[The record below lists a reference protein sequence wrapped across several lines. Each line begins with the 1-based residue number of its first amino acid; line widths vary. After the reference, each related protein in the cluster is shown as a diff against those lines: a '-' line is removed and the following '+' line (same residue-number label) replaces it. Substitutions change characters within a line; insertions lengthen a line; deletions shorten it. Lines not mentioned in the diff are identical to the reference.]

1 MKASVLPKK
10 NSKKVLITK
19 GLQPLRKTTARSSK
33 RSVLSVL
40 QRTTTRYSK
49 IALKSILI
57 SHAFHTTFKALVVML
72 VTGTALYGA
81 YAFIGNTFDNKVV
94 VSKAEIIARVA
105 KHTTLPA
112 GDPEAVVRV
121 EDAASL
127 KKQNEFYE
135 NVKEGDY
142 IIIYPTAAVIY
153 DLRNDTIVA
162 LKRKDR

>member
-10 NSKKVLITK
+10 NSKKVLITR
-19 GLQPLRKTTARSSK
+19 GLQPLRKTATRSSK

-49 IALKSILI
+49 IALKSILV

-94 VSKAEIIARVA
+94 VSKASGLMVL
-105 KHTTLPA
+105 LPSICNFISIKA
-112 GDPEAVVRV
+112 
-121 EDAASL
+121 DAINSTVLNPSL
-127 KKQNEFYE
+127 K
-135 NVKEGDY
+135 
-142 IIIYPTAAVIY
+142 
-153 DLRNDTIVA
+153 
-162 LKRKDR
+162 